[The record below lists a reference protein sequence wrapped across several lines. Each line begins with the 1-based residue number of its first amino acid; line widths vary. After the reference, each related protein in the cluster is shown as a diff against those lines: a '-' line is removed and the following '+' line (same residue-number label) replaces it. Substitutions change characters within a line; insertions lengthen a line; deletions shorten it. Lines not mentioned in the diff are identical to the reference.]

1 MSLTPALVLLLLY
14 LFMAQYITILQKNI
28 VLRNKSTSMLYTK
41 HLNAHAQNNIALD
54 TTKCQK
60 FINPQNLSTIRY
72 I

>member
-1 MSLTPALVLLLLY
+1 
-14 LFMAQYITILQKNI
+14 
-28 VLRNKSTSMLYTK
+28 MLYTK